1 MSDELWVG
9 MMVRV
14 IPAGR
19 YGTIREIDTV
29 VTRPFAVVVLDSGQ
43 VVNYELDAIEPVK
56 FAHDLSAENNR
67 LQKKVR
73 DQDYALKEYRAYVND
88 IEDENDKFRKAMRE
102 ALDALINRDA
112 KAQPMTE
119 AVEILRVA
127 LDEDDKK

>member
-56 FAHDLSAENNR
+56 FAHDLRADNIR
-67 LQKKVR
+67 LR
-73 DQDYALKEYRAYVND
+73 DAIANALVELDRAAFDDEGVVAAMGILARALKAD
-88 IEDENDKFRKAMRE
+88 
-102 ALDALINRDA
+102 
-112 KAQPMTE
+112 
-119 AVEILRVA
+119 
-127 LDEDDKK
+127 DEDDKK